1 MKKLLAATTLATAFL
16 LNAPLYAMPNSD
28 SQPQQSMSSQPAMA
42 VMTVEQV
49 QGLADNTP
57 VVLEG
62 MIVQSLGDEKYTFQD
77 PSGNTLTVE
86 IDNEDW
92 NGMQPN
98 PQAMVVI
105 TGEVDKEG
113 NVTEIDVDTITP
125 KQ

>member
-1 MKKLLAATTLATAFL
+1 MKNLYATVALASAFL
-16 LNAPLYAMPNSD
+16 FNLSANAMDTNSQAQ
-28 SQPQQSMSSQPAMA
+28 QPMAQQPAMA

-49 QGLADNTP
+49 QGLADDTP
-57 VVLEG
+57 VMLEG

-77 PSGNTLTVE
+77 AAGNTLTVE
-86 IDNEDW
+86 IDDDDW

-113 NVTEIDVDTITP
+113 NITEIDVDTIAP

>member
-1 MKKLLAATTLATAFL
+1 MKKLFAATALTTALFFNGPT
-16 LNAPLYAMPNSD
+16 NA
-28 SQPQQSMSSQPAMA
+28 QMSNTTAQMQQPAMA

-57 VVLEG
+57 VMLEG
-62 MIVQSLGDEKYTFQD
+62 MITQSLGDEKYTFQD
-77 PSGNTLTVE
+77 ASGNTLTVE

-92 NGMQPN
+92 NGMQPD

-113 NVTEIDVDTITP
+113 NITEIDVDTITP

>member
-1 MKKLLAATTLATAFL
+1 MKKLFTATALTATL
-16 LNAPLYAMPNSD
+16 LFNLPVNAQMSGNTAPT
-28 SQPQQSMSSQPAMA
+28 QPTMS
-42 VMTVEQV
+42 VMTIEQV
-49 QGLADNTP
+49 QGLADDTP
-57 VVLEG
+57 VMLEG
-62 MIVQSLGDEKYTFQD
+62 MITQSLGDEKYTFQD
-77 PSGNTLTVE
+77 ASGNTLTVE

-113 NVTEIDVDTITP
+113 NITEIDVDTITP